1 MADDGLAIGS
11 AILTALDL
19 GKDISWLKNFK
30 MPYFGDSYNR
40 SEIKKVLENSDNIYF
55 EDLNEEWPYEAAL
68 AVSKGKICA
77 IFQGR
82 MEFGPRALGNRSII
96 ASPMFEGSRKKINS
110 TVKRRPSYQP
120 FCPSILEEER
130 DRLFTNSFSHKHM
143 AIAFRM
149 KEKFIPDLP
158 CAVHVDGTARPQF
171 VDKEDNPDY
180 YRYLKAL
187 KEITGYGV
195 SLNTSFNLHGRTI
208 VRTPEN
214 AVTDFLDC
222 NIDEMFIEGF
232 RVTRKDYES

>member
-1 MADDGLAIGS
+1 
-11 AILTALDL
+11 
-19 GKDISWLKNFK
+19 
-30 MPYFGDSYNR
+30 
-40 SEIKKVLENSDNIYF
+40 
-55 EDLNEEWPYEAAL
+55 
-68 AVSKGKICA
+68 
-77 IFQGR
+77 

-130 DRLFTNSFSHKHM
+130 DRLFTSSFPHKHM

-149 KEKFIPDLP
+149 KEKFIRDLP